1 MRIRQLRPR
10 LNWPR
15 LAALCAVLLLAQAT
29 AVSHL
34 DFDEAHTADSACAF
48 CLGAT
53 VLAAGNVP
61 VAHSL
66 NLPTQSAQAI
76 EFVGFAAGVLW
87 LDHRYARGPPQA
99 S

>member
-1 MRIRQLRPR
+1 
-10 LNWPR
+10 
-15 LAALCAVLLLAQAT
+15 VLLLAQAT

-48 CLGAT
+48 CIGAS
-53 VLAAGNVP
+53 VLAAGNVSVERILQRP
-61 VAHSL
+61 AESEPAL
-66 NLPTQSAQAI
+66 
-76 EFVGFAAGVLW
+76 EFFGFAAGVLW